1 MIEKVGE
8 GLPLARLLHSPP
20 SVNNEVMKFDDKT
33 NWTKRGFS
41 ELVYV
46 CWLIV

>member
-8 GLPLARLLHSPP
+8 GLPLARLLYMPP
-20 SVNNEVMKFDDKT
+20 SVNIEVMKFDDKA
-33 NWTKRGFS
+33 NWTKKGFS

>member
-8 GLPLARLLHSPP
+8 GLPLARLLYLPP

-33 NWTKRGFS
+33 NGTKKGFS

-46 CWLIV
+46 C

>member
-8 GLPLARLLHSPP
+8 GLPLARLLYLPP

-33 NWTKRGFS
+33 N
-41 ELVYV
+41 
-46 CWLIV
+46 

>member
-8 GLPLARLLHSPP
+8 GLPLARLLYMPP
-20 SVNNEVMKFDDKT
+20 SVNIEVMKFDDET
-33 NWTKRGFS
+33 IRTKKGFA

-46 CWLIV
+46 C

>member
-8 GLPLARLLHSPP
+8 GLPLARLLYMPP
-20 SVNNEVMKFDDKT
+20 SVNIEVMKFDDET
-33 NWTKRGFS
+33 NWAKKGFS

-46 CWLIV
+46 CWLRV